1 MNVEV
6 TSLSEKSQVSL
17 EITASAE
24 DLKPYLEKAAR
35 KLTKDKPLKGFRPGK
50 APLSVVVEAYGR
62 ERVMSEALDM
72 AVPRMFVEGLLEH
85 EIEALGRPDISMSKA
100 SLEEGIVFTATVDVM
115 PEVKLGEAEKI
126 SAEKREVKV
135 ADEDVSKELEH
146 LAKMRSTPL
155 EVARPA
161 QEGDTV
167 TIDFSVSVNGSVLD
181 GGESKNHPVELG
193 KGQFVPG
200 FEEKL
205 KGISAGDERDF
216 TITFPEDYA
225 KEDIRGK
232 EAQVRVKAHAVQKMV
247 VPEINDDFAKKLGQF
262 ENLEA
267 LKKTLREN
275 MEHEQGHKE
284 KERLRGELI
293 EKLAEASEFGPLPQ
307 SLIEGEIDRRIGE
320 FAQML
325 SWQKKTME
333 DYLAQQNKTM
343 EQMRSD
349 MREGAEKSVR
359 MSLALREFVKQ
370 EKIEVAEED
379 VKNAVTAY
387 LAKYNKVEQA
397 QAEIDEEEL
406 TTQMA
411 ANLRNEK
418 GMEALEKKAQITE
431 ANIKIKE

>member
-1 MNVEV
+1 
-6 TSLSEKSQVSL
+6 
-17 EITASAE
+17 
-24 DLKPYLEKAAR
+24 
-35 KLTKDKPLKGFRPGK
+35 
-50 APLSVVVEAYGR
+50 
-62 ERVMSEALDM
+62 
-72 AVPRMFVEGLLEH
+72 
-85 EIEALGRPDISMSKA
+85 
-100 SLEEGIVFTATVDVM
+100 
-115 PEVKLGEAEKI
+115 
-126 SAEKREVKV
+126 
-135 ADEDVSKELEH
+135 VSKELEH

-167 TIDFSVSVNGSVLD
+167 TIDFSVSLNGQVIE

-205 KGISAGDERDF
+205 KGISAGDEREFDLK
-216 TITFPEDYA
+216 FPDDYGHEEL
-225 KEDIRGK
+225 KGK
-232 EAQVRVKAHAVQKMV
+232 ETKVRVKAHSVQKMV

-262 ENLEA
+262 ENLDA

-275 MEHEQGHKE
+275 MEHEQAHKE

-293 EKLAEASEFGPLPQ
+293 EKLAEASEFGPLPE

-333 DYLAQQNKTM
+333 DYLAQQKKTM

-370 EKIEVAEED
+370 EKIEVVEED

-418 GMEALEKKAQITE
+418 GMERLEEKVQITE